1 MRLLVD
7 THVVLWQLSGER
19 SVSPEAHKAL
29 LAADD
34 LLISAVSFAEIGIK
48 VSLNKLDVPPGLED
62 AVQALGLRVLGLS
75 PAHGLAVGD
84 LPLHHRDP
92 FDRLI
97 IAQAVCEGLPV
108 VTADPRFDDYP
119 ITIVHA
125 G

>member
-7 THVVLWQLSGER
+7 THVVLWQLTGER
-19 SVSPEAHKAL
+19 PVSQQAREAL

-34 LLISAVSFAEIGIK
+34 LLISTVSFAEIGIK
-48 VSLNKLDVPPGLED
+48 VSLNKLEVPPGLER
-62 AVQALGLRVLGLS
+62 AVHSLGLRVLGLS
-75 PAHGLAVGD
+75 PAHGLAVAD

-97 IAQAVCEGLPV
+97 IAQAACDGLPV
-108 VTADPRFDDYP
+108 VTADPRFADYP
-119 ITIVHA
+119 ITVVNA